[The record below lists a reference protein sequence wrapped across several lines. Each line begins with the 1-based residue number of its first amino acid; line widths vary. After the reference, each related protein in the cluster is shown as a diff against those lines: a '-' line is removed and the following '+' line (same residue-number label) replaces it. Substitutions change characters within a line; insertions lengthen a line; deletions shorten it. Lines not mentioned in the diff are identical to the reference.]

1 MPEKRGI
8 YMNDNLGRARA
19 LAKVSQIALSGEEL
33 NIIEK
38 RLRDVEIIFRDL
50 DMVETSEF
58 APMDRACDSVNVL
71 REKEI
76 LSPADCAGIMK
87 NAPER
92 DRGCFVVPRVVE

>member
-1 MPEKRGI
+1 
-8 YMNDNLGRARA
+8 MNDNLGRTRA

-50 DMVETSEF
+50 DIVETSEF
-58 APMDRACDSVNVL
+58 APMD
-71 REKEI
+71 KE
-76 LSPADCAGIMK
+76 LSSPADCAGIMK

>member
-1 MPEKRGI
+1 
-8 YMNDNLGRARA
+8 MNDNLGRARA

-33 NIIEK
+33 NIIEQ

-71 REKEI
+71 REKEL
-76 LSPADCAGIMK
+76 LSPADCVGIMK

>member
-1 MPEKRGI
+1 
-8 YMNDNLGRARA
+8 MNDNPGRARA

-50 DMVETSEF
+50 DTVEISEF

-71 REKEI
+71 REKE
-76 LSPADCAGIMK
+76 LSSLADRAGIMK
-87 NAPER
+87 NSPEAN
-92 DRGCFVVPRVVE
+92 RGCFVVPRVVE

>member
-1 MPEKRGI
+1 
-8 YMNDNLGRARA
+8 MNDNLGRARA

-71 REKEI
+71 REKE
-76 LSPADCAGIMK
+76 LSRRRIA
-87 NAPER
+87 
-92 DRGCFVVPRVVE
+92 RVS

>member
-1 MPEKRGI
+1 
-8 YMNDNLGRARA
+8 
-19 LAKVSQIALSGEEL
+19 
-33 NIIEK
+33 
-38 RLRDVEIIFRDL
+38 
-50 DMVETSEF
+50 MVATSEF

-71 REKEI
+71 REKEL

>member
-1 MPEKRGI
+1 
-8 YMNDNLGRARA
+8 MNDNLGRTRA

-50 DMVETSEF
+50 DIVETSEF

-71 REKEI
+71 REKE
-76 LSPADCAGIMK
+76 LSSPADCAGIMK

>member
-1 MPEKRGI
+1 
-8 YMNDNLGRARA
+8 MNDNLGRTRA
-19 LAKVSQIALSGEEL
+19 LEKVSQIALSGEEL

-50 DMVETSEF
+50 DIVETSEF
-58 APMDRACDSVNVL
+58 APMDRACDGVNVL
-71 REKEI
+71 REKE
-76 LSPADCAGIMK
+76 LSSPADCAGIMK

>member
-1 MPEKRGI
+1 
-8 YMNDNLGRARA
+8 MNDNLGRARA

-71 REKEI
+71 REKEL
-76 LSPADCAGIMK
+76 LSPADCVGIMK

>member
-1 MPEKRGI
+1 
-8 YMNDNLGRARA
+8 MNDNLGRARA

-71 REKEI
+71 REKEL
-76 LSPADCAGIMK
+76 LSPADFAGIMK